1 MAGEDI
7 VFQCHT
13 HNVKMGVKLRVRV
26 LLSGQGME
34 TLAEG
39 SPEEMLMPKTSVAKL
54 VISTCVFDHV

>member
-1 MAGEDI
+1 VAGEDI

-34 TLAEG
+34 TLG